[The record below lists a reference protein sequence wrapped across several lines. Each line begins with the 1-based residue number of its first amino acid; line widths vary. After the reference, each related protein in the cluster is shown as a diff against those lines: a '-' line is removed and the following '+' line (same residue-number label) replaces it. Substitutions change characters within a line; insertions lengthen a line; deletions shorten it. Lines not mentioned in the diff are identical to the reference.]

1 MSPPYRKPRGSP
13 ETKALREALEL
24 VPPSASILT
33 QDNVFPHVCGRR
45 DAYVIPPDTRPDNR
59 TWARAWG
66 QVASLRAEYVLVNL
80 TTDPLGIAEETVRL
94 LEQTGLYEVAMT
106 QGGVRLYRLR
116 ATLEPKL
123 GN

>member
-1 MSPPYRKPRGSP
+1 M
-13 ETKALREALEL
+13 
-24 VPPSASILT
+24 
-33 QDNVFPHVCGRR
+33 
-45 DAYVIPPDTRPDNR
+45 
-59 TWARAWG
+59 
-66 QVASLRAEYVLVNL
+66 ASLRAEYVLVNL